1 MNIKLN
7 YKTKNTIK
15 ELEAALNDLQT
26 AKQQSETFQ
35 TWQLST
41 NLTFYDLKD
50 VKEEYPKDINQI
62 FKELF
67 KTLGHVVKRRWSSS
81 NTSILHWR
89 KE

>member
-26 AKQQSETFQ
+26 AKQQLETFQ
-35 TWQLST
+35 TWQFST

-50 VKEEYPKDINQI
+50 VKEEYPKDISQI

-67 KTLGHVVKRRWSSS
+67 KTLGHVVKRRRSS
-81 NTSILHWR
+81 
-89 KE
+89 